1 MSSAPIL
8 AFPQL
13 DVPFIL
19 DSDASDSGLGAVL
32 SQVQCGKERVIA
44 YAARALSKAERNYS
58 TTRKE
63 LLALVW
69 GTEHFETFLYG
80 KRFLVR
86 TDHSAL
92 QWLRNF
98 KNPRGQVARWL
109 ERLSD
114 FDFEVEHRP
123 GQLHGNADG
132 LSSLPRDDGASVN
145 VERDATLIQSVN
157 TEPLSR
163 PMTDGRRGK
172 QTVIILITMGKA
184 VSQGWSGV

>member
-1 MSSAPIL
+1 M
-8 AFPQL
+8 
-13 DVPFIL
+13 
-19 DSDASDSGLGAVL
+19 G
-32 SQVQCGKERVIA
+32 ERVIA
-44 YAARALSKAERNYS
+44 YPVRSLSRAERNYS

-80 KRFLVR
+80 RRFLVR

-123 GQLHGNADG
+123 GQLHGNAD
-132 LSSLPRDDGASVN
+132 R
-145 VERDATLIQSVN
+145 
-157 TEPLSR
+157 LSR
-163 PMTDGRRGK
+163 LPWTRVHR
-172 QTVIILITMGKA
+172 LR
-184 VSQGWSGV
+184 

>member
-1 MSSAPIL
+1 M
-8 AFPQL
+8 
-13 DVPFIL
+13 
-19 DSDASDSGLGAVL
+19 G
-32 SQVQCGKERVIA
+32 ERVIA
-44 YAARALSKAERNYS
+44 YPVRSLSRAERNYS

-80 KRFLVR
+80 RRFLVR

-123 GQLHGNADG
+123 GQLHGNADR
-132 LSSLPRDDGASVN
+132 LSRLPWDEGASVK

-157 TEPLSR
+157 MEPLSR
-163 PMTDGRRGK
+163 ESIRAAQNQDPVLSQVVRWLETGVRPAGGDVEGGVA
-172 QTVIILITMGKA
+172 QTVIILVTMGKV
-184 VSQGWSGV
+184 VSQGRSGV

>member
-13 DVPFIL
+13 DVLFIL
-19 DSDASDSGLGAVL
+19 DSDVSDSGLGAVL

-58 TTRKE
+58 TTRKQ

-80 KRFLVR
+80 RRFLVM

-92 QWLRNF
+92 QCSGYGIL
-98 KNPRGQVARWL
+98 KTLEAR
-109 ERLSD
+109 RLGGLKGLVTLIS
-114 FDFEVEHRP
+114 VEHRP
-123 GQLHGNADG
+123 GQLHGNAIG
-132 LSSLPRDDGASVN
+132 
-145 VERDATLIQSVN
+145 
-157 TEPLSR
+157 
-163 PMTDGRRGK
+163 
-172 QTVIILITMGKA
+172 
-184 VSQGWSGV
+184 